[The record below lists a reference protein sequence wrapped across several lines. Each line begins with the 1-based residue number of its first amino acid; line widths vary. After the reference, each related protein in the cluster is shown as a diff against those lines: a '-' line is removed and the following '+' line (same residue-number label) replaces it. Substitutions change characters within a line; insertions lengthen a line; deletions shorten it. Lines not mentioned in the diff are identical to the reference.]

1 MKHLPNYI
9 LERIR
14 NYESTI
20 YVRINK
26 YMMGY
31 NPTIEGVASIISNAI
46 KHINEIE
53 RTYRNTKLSINKE
66 H

>member
-1 MKHLPNYI
+1 MKR
-9 LERIR
+9 RIR
-14 NYESTI
+14 NYESTV
-20 YVRINK
+20 YVEIKK
-26 YMMGY
+26 YMMGGSS
-31 NPTIEGVASIISNAI
+31 TIEGVASIISNAI

>member
-1 MKHLPNYI
+1 MKR
-9 LERIR
+9 RIR

-20 YVRINK
+20 YVRIKK

-31 NPTIEGVASIISNAI
+31 NPTIEGVASIISKAI